1 MPVGSASAR
10 RLPPQVFD
18 RAILAL
24 LTLIAARLVLG
35 MIF

>member
-1 MPVGSASAR
+1 MPAGSAIAR
-10 RLPPQVFD
+10 HLGPQIFD

-24 LTLIAARLVLG
+24 LTLIALRLVLG